1 MAQTSCPQEMTGYL
15 GPCPGAQEWKEGSS
29 Q

>member
-15 GPCPGAQEWKEGSS
+15 GPCHGAQERKEDSS